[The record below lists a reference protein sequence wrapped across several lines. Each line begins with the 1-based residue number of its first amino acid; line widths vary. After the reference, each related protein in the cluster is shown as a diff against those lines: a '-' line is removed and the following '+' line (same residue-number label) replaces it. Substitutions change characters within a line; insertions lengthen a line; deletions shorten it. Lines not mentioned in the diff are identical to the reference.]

1 MVKLRLREGKQFA
14 LVTGRDGEKQNLVQT
29 HISDHKHYSANHLG
43 WFLGPRSKT
52 RGRRFPK
59 KCVSK
64 LLERKTKKSK
74 REARLRPL

>member
-29 HISDHKHYSANHLG
+29 HISDHKHYSASHLG
-43 WFLGPRSKT
+43 WFSGPRGKT

-64 LLERKTKKSK
+64 LLERKTKEEQKRSK
-74 REARLRPL
+74 T